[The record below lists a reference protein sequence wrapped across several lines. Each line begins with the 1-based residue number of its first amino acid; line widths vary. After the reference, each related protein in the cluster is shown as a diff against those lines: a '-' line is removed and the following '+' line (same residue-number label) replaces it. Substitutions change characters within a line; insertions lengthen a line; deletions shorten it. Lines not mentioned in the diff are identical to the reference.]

1 MQKYIRIKGEI
12 MNTIIFDLDGTL
24 LPMDTK
30 KFIKTYFHEMSLMF
44 EGLIEPDKLI
54 EYVMYSTQKMITN
67 EEKRSNEEVFM
78 ASFKALVGDKF
89 ERCLNI
95 FDEFYKDKYLK
106 TKSLTSKN
114 NEIIESV
121 SILKEKGYNLVIATN
136 PLFPREA
143 IDHRIK
149 WAGLYVDD
157 FSHVT
162 CYEKNN
168 FTKPNTK
175 FYGEVLESIDK
186 EPSDCI
192 MVGNDIQDDMVA
204 SKLGIKTFLITDHL
218 IDDEGSMEDIIIDHR
233 GSYEDFKN
241 FALSLPKINI

>member
-78 ASFKALVGDKF
+78 ASFKELVGDKF
-89 ERCLNI
+89 ESCLNI
-95 FDEFYKDKYLK
+95 FDDFYKGKYLK

-114 NEIIESV
+114 NEIIETV

-143 IDHRIK
+143 IDHRIN
-149 WAGLYVDD
+149 WAGLSVDD